1 MVIFASVFFE
11 MEDLLMNIN
20 KLVLNN
26 NKFQQIKKSELPN
39 VRSQALF
46 LLVLAIV
53 VLSGWGSILA
63 YRAFTAPRISSEIY
77 GINQPI
83 PTSFGTIIVS
93 AADDLTG
100 LTSEDLAG
108 VTHGIQNLVLADK
121 AQIQLTVALIN
132 RTGKLIKYSPDQ
144 FRLMNPADPNL
155 IELAGSTIREGELNP
170 RSSIEATLS
179 FVVPRDGAAYTLLF
193 RDPGNTQVVKINLGE
208 VDVVSAETL
217 LQLHGHK

>member
-1 MVIFASVFFE
+1 
-11 MEDLLMNIN
+11 MNMN

-26 NKFQQIKKSELPN
+26 NKFQQTKAREFSNMRP
-39 VRSQALF
+39 QALF
-46 LLVLAIV
+46 LLVLAV
-53 VLSGWGSILA
+53 VALAGWGSILA
-63 YRAFTAPRISSEIY
+63 YQAFTAPQISSELY

-93 AADDLTG
+93 AADDLIG

-132 RTGKLIKYSPDQ
+132 RTGKLVKYSPDQ
-144 FRLMNPADPNL
+144 FRLMHPEDTNL
-155 IELAGSTIREGELNP
+155 IELSGSTIREGVLNP

-193 RDPGNTQVVKINLGE
+193 RDPGNTQIVKINLGE

-217 LQLHGHK
+217 LQLHGH

>member
-1 MVIFASVFFE
+1 M
-11 MEDLLMNIN
+11 
-20 KLVLNN
+20 
-26 NKFQQIKKSELPN
+26 
-39 VRSQALF
+39 
-46 LLVLAIV
+46 LLVIAIV
-53 VLSGWGSILA
+53 ALSGWGSYLA
-63 YRAFTAPRISSEIY
+63 YQAFTAPRISSEIY

-108 VTHGIQNLVLADK
+108 VTHGIQNLVLADS
-121 AQIQLTVALIN
+121 AQIQLTIALIN
-132 RTGKLIKYSPDQ
+132 RTGKLVKYSPDQ
-144 FRLMNPADPNL
+144 FRLMSPENPNL
-155 IELAGSTIREGELNP
+155 IELVGSTIREGELYP

>member
-1 MVIFASVFFE
+1 
-11 MEDLLMNIN
+11 MNMN

-26 NKFQQIKKSELPN
+26 NKFQQTKAREFSNMRP
-39 VRSQALF
+39 QALF
-46 LLVLAIV
+46 LLVVAVVALA
-53 VLSGWGSILA
+53 GWGSILA
-63 YRAFTAPRISSEIY
+63 YQAFTAPQISSELY

-93 AADDLTG
+93 AADDLIG

-132 RTGKLIKYSPDQ
+132 RTGKLVKYSPDQ
-144 FRLMNPADPNL
+144 FRLMHPEDTNL
-155 IELAGSTIREGELNP
+155 IELSGSTIREGVLNP

-193 RDPGNTQVVKINLGE
+193 RDPGNTQIVKINLGE

-217 LQLHGHK
+217 LQLHGH